1 MYSIHQLL
9 MSQKIATILYDKL
22 AHAEDAALC
31 DTLLVKAGFKTIHVD
46 IREPHVKA
54 HVAVH
59 IRMPVYSAIS
69 WAHKNILL
77 VDKDE
82 WQPVWKAYLHAFR
95 IYSIRDEPW
104 LDVELN
110 DVYKE
115 FKTIIVHKEPMSL
128 DMLGTPVLALDKC
141 PPISIVTPTYNR
153 AKLID
158 IAFHNLLST
167 DYPQEKI
174 EWIVVEDHEEKEK
187 MATEKIVNF
196 QAVAPKIAI
205 KYIPIEGRLT
215 IGQKRNIGVKE
226 ASHGIILFMDDDDHY
241 PETSFRR
248 RVAWL
253 AQGDIVCCTTLPLY
267 DLNTGMSA
275 ISVPPYSLPFSQR
288 ISEATLTFRKE
299 MWEERE
305 FKDVSIAEGD
315 SWIAGREDKVI
326 EIPPQQIIVAFTHG
340 SNQSSRVVP
349 PGTASCFWGFPKEYL
364 EFIHGLANVDIV

>member
-1 MYSIHQLL
+1 
-9 MSQKIATILYDKL
+9 MSQRKPQGFGKTAVILYDKL
-22 AHAEDAALC
+22 AHVEDATLC
-31 DTLLVKAGFKTIHVD
+31 DKLLVTAGFNTIHVD

-54 HVAVH
+54 HIAVH
-59 IRMPVYSAIS
+59 IRMPLYSAVP

-77 VDKDE
+77 MAKED
-82 WQPVWKAYLHAFR
+82 WNPVWKEYLHTFS

-104 LDVELN
+104 LDVEFN

-115 FKTIIVHKEPMSL
+115 FKTIIMHKEPMSL
-128 DMLGTPVLALDKC
+128 DMLGTPVLELDKC
-141 PPISIVTPTYNR
+141 PPISIITPTYNR
-153 AKLID
+153 KNLID

-174 EWIVVEDHEEKEK
+174 EWIVVEDNEEKEK

-196 QAVAPKIAI
+196 QAVAPKIVI

-226 ASHGIILFMDDDDHY
+226 ATYSIILFMDDDDHY
-241 PETSFRR
+241 PVTSFRR

-253 AQGDIVCCTTLPLY
+253 SKGDIVCCSTLPLY
-267 DLNTGMSA
+267 DLKQGTSA
-275 ISVPPYSLPFSQR
+275 ISVPPFNLGLSQR

-305 FKDVSIAEGD
+305 FSNVSIAEGEL
-315 SWIAGREDKVI
+315 WIKGREDKVV
-326 EIPPQQIIVAFTHG
+326 EISPQQIIVAFTHG
-340 SNQSSRVVP
+340 NNQSARVVP
-349 PGTASCFWGFPKEYL
+349 SMNSSCFWGFPKEYL
-364 EFIHGLANVDIV
+364 TFIHGLVGVQVE

>member
-1 MYSIHQLL
+1 
-9 MSQKIATILYDKL
+9 MSQRKQGFGKTAVILYDKL
-22 AHAEDAALC
+22 AHVEDATLC
-31 DTLLVKAGFKTIHVD
+31 DKLLVTAGFNTIHVD

-54 HVAVH
+54 HIAVH
-59 IRMPVYSAIS
+59 IRMPLYSAVP

-77 VDKDE
+77 MAKED
-82 WQPVWKAYLHAFR
+82 WNPIWKTYLHAFS

-104 LDVELN
+104 LDVEFN

-128 DMLGTPVLALDKC
+128 DMLGTPVLELDKC
-141 PPISIVTPTYNR
+141 PPISIITPTYNR
-153 AKLID
+153 KNLID

-174 EWIVVEDHEEKEK
+174 EWIVVEDNEEKEK

-196 QAVAPKIAI
+196 QAVAPKIVI

-226 ASHGIILFMDDDDHY
+226 ATRNIILFMDDDDHY
-241 PETSFRR
+241 PVTSFRR

-253 AQGDIVCCTTLPLY
+253 SKGDIVCCSTLPLY
-267 DLNTGMSA
+267 DLKQGTSA
-275 ISVPPYSLPFSQR
+275 ISVPPFNLELSQR

-299 MWEERE
+299 IWEERE
-305 FKDVSIAEGD
+305 FSNVSIAEGEL
-315 SWIAGREDKVI
+315 WIKGREDKVV
-326 EIPPQQIIVAFTHG
+326 EISPQQIIVAFTHG
-340 SNQSSRVVP
+340 NNQSARVVP
-349 PGTASCFWGFPKEYL
+349 SMSPSCFWGFPKEYL
-364 EFIHGLANVDIV
+364 EFIHGLAGVQLE